1 MDMKSVLI
9 KDTTRE
15 ERKRII
21 QEALDCNDSAGCEN
35 CSGCGLF
42 GAGDR
47 FEMYEDYIEGKRE
60 IKEINMEFVSRYF
73 VRGYIKRCHI
83 IVCTKKTGIFLK
95 SLFFY
100 FMISL

>member
-1 MDMKSVLI
+1 MKSVLI

-42 GAGDR
+42 GA
-47 FEMYEDYIEGKRE
+47 EDYIEGKRE

-73 VRGYIKRCHI
+73 VRG
-83 IVCTKKTGIFLK
+83 
-95 SLFFY
+95 
-100 FMISL
+100 

>member
-42 GAGDR
+42 GAGDP
-47 FEMYEDYIEGKRE
+47 FEMYEDYIE
-60 IKEINMEFVSRYF
+60 
-73 VRGYIKRCHI
+73 
-83 IVCTKKTGIFLK
+83 
-95 SLFFY
+95 
-100 FMISL
+100 

>member
-1 MDMKSVLI
+1 MLFVFIISILGVGDGY
-9 KDTTRE
+9 E
-15 ERKRII
+15 ECTNKRYNKRRKKRII

-42 GAGDR
+42 GAGDP

-73 VRGYIKRCHI
+73 VRG
-83 IVCTKKTGIFLK
+83 
-95 SLFFY
+95 
-100 FMISL
+100 

>member
-1 MDMKSVLI
+1 MLFVFIISILI
-9 KDTTRE
+9 VGDGYE
-15 ERKRII
+15 ECTNKRYNKRRKKRII

-42 GAGDR
+42 GAGDP

-73 VRGYIKRCHI
+73 VRG
-83 IVCTKKTGIFLK
+83 
-95 SLFFY
+95 
-100 FMISL
+100 

>member
-1 MDMKSVLI
+1 MFFFPVLLHSFNHVNS
-9 KDTTRE
+9 E

-42 GAGDR
+42 GAGDP

-73 VRGYIKRCHI
+73 VRG
-83 IVCTKKTGIFLK
+83 
-95 SLFFY
+95 
-100 FMISL
+100 

>member
-42 GAGDR
+42 GAGDP
-47 FEMYEDYIEGKRE
+47 FKMYEDYIEGKRE

-73 VRGYIKRCHI
+73 VRG
-83 IVCTKKTGIFLK
+83 
-95 SLFFY
+95 
-100 FMISL
+100 

>member
-21 QEALDCNDSAGCEN
+21 Q
-35 CSGCGLF
+35 
-42 GAGDR
+42 
-47 FEMYEDYIEGKRE
+47 EDYIEGKRE

-73 VRGYIKRCHI
+73 VRG
-83 IVCTKKTGIFLK
+83 
-95 SLFFY
+95 
-100 FMISL
+100 

>member
-42 GAGDR
+42 GAGDP
-47 FEMYEDYIEGKRE
+47 FEMYEDYIEG
-60 IKEINMEFVSRYF
+60 N
-73 VRGYIKRCHI
+73 IKRCHI
-83 IVCTKKTGIFLK
+83 IVCTKKQG
-95 SLFFY
+95 FF
-100 FMISL
+100 

>member
-42 GAGDR
+42 GAGDP

-60 IKEINMEFVSRYF
+60 IKEINMEFVSHYF
-73 VRGYIKRCHI
+73 VRG
-83 IVCTKKTGIFLK
+83 
-95 SLFFY
+95 
-100 FMISL
+100 

>member
-1 MDMKSVLI
+1 MLFVSIISILGVGDGY
-9 KDTTRE
+9 E
-15 ERKRII
+15 ECTNKRYNKRRKKRII

-42 GAGDR
+42 GAGDP

-73 VRGYIKRCHI
+73 VRG
-83 IVCTKKTGIFLK
+83 
-95 SLFFY
+95 
-100 FMISL
+100 

>member
-21 QEALDCNDSAGCEN
+21 QKALDCNGSAGCEN

-42 GAGDR
+42 GAGDP
-47 FEMYEDYIEGKRE
+47 FEMHEDYIEGKRE

-73 VRGYIKRCHI
+73 VRG
-83 IVCTKKTGIFLK
+83 
-95 SLFFY
+95 
-100 FMISL
+100 

>member
-42 GAGDR
+42 WAGDP

-73 VRGYIKRCHI
+73 VRG
-83 IVCTKKTGIFLK
+83 
-95 SLFFY
+95 
-100 FMISL
+100 